1 MRALLLDQPGAVP
14 RLAQIASP
22 DPRTGSEIVT
32 VSAAALTNL
41 DIAVAEGR
49 HYLSPP
55 SWPRGIGREA
65 VAVTGA
71 GQRVFLNAAAVV
83 SPYGSLAEQVLADCS
98 ATLPVPD
105 HVPDALA
112 AALGNAGLAAW
123 LSLSWRGRLSAGE
136 TVLVLGATG
145 ASGSIAVAAAKA
157 LGSGRVV
164 AAGRNP
170 AKLGR
175 LLERGA
181 DAIIRLGSDEE
192 VAASL
197 SRSVPD
203 GVDVVIDFLN
213 GPPAQAALGV
223 MRRHG
228 RMVQIG
234 STLGSAT
241 PINAQIARRG
251 SLDVLGFA
259 YYHAPIEQQAAAL
272 SQLCEAA
279 LSGLVEIDYRVVRL
293 DSAAEAWAAQKAGA
307 GIRWVVTP

>member
-1 MRALLLDQPGAVP
+1 M
-14 RLAQIASP
+14 
-22 DPRTGSEIVT
+22 
-32 VSAAALTNL
+32 
-41 DIAVAEGR
+41 
-49 HYLSPP
+49 
-55 SWPRGIGREA
+55 
-65 VAVTGA
+65 AVTGS
-71 GQRVFLNAAAVV
+71 GQRVFLNATAVV
-83 SPYGSLAEQVLADCS
+83 SPYGSLAEQVLVDRS

-157 LGSGRVV
+157 LGAGRVV

-181 DAIIRLGSDEE
+181 DAIIRLGSNEE

-213 GPPAQAALGV
+213 GPPAEAALGV

-234 STLGSAT
+234 SMLGSAT
-241 PINAQIARRG
+241 PIDAQIARRG

-279 LSGLVEIDYRVVRL
+279 SSGLVEIDHRVIGLEFRGRGLGCAKGWGRDPLGGDPLSGSSLERSSAEPGQLLCEHVEERA
-293 DSAAEAWAAQKAGA
+293 DSGRHMPPGYMRRIEADVVAG
-307 GIRWVVTP
+307 VVGE